1 MVSDRLKEIIF
12 KKLYKDLSC
21 VEIVPYKKEIWFV
34 DRENKCWY
42 FIFCSDGTLW
52 WKYGFFRTFFELFSL
67 TDKEFTPVISSW
79 VEEVLNCRVN
89 TTIHHVS
96 HNRVLVEEVL
106 NCRVNTTKDI
116 AELENIRV
124 EEVLNCRVNTTQFT
138 NVWSAS
144 RVEEVLN
151 YRVNKTEEVVSSIPI
166 MVKQVLNYKVSS
178 TDYRVLPSSS
188 TVGEVL
194 EHKVEM
200 AIKWSGHPTINVNEV
215 LRGNDITQ

>member
-89 TTIHHVS
+89 TT
-96 HNRVLVEEVL
+96 
-106 NCRVNTTKDI
+106 
-116 AELENIRV
+116 
-124 EEVLNCRVNTTQFT
+124 QFT

-151 YRVNKTEEVVSSIPI
+151 YRVNKTEEEVYSMPL
-166 MVKQVLNYKVSS
+166 MVEQVLNHKVSS